1 MQSMSSSNI
10 RAQSSYAC
18 RFQRYKPEQV
28 MVPREVFLTY
38 IAPVHYNG
46 IRRAPV
52 SACTTPPVGTAFRS
66 TQSDAERI
74 LTICIY

>member
-1 MQSMSSSNI
+1 
-10 RAQSSYAC
+10 
-18 RFQRYKPEQV
+18 

-52 SACTTPPVGTAFRS
+52 SACTTPPGGTASRNS
-66 TQSDAERI
+66 QSHAERFSSPR
-74 LTICIY
+74 IY